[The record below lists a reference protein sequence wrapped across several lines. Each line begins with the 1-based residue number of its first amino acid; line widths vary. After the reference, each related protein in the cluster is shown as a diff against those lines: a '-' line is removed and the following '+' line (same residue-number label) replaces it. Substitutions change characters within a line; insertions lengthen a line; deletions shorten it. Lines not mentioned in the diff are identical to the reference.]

1 MCSTACC
8 YPTSPAPGATVPS
21 PPGDMGG
28 SVVPPPSSV
37 VNVWFSNGNVS
48 PRLGNSGP
56 PSSPVSLVGG
66 VVIPPVSLVG
76 GVVIPPVSL
85 VGGVVIP
92 PVSLV
97 GGVVIPPVSLVGG
110 VVIPPVSL
118 VGGGGVTGP
127 VVPFVVTLFMMLIT
141 FSMLV
146 TCVFC
151 MVINCRI
158 MLFISCCSCVLK
170 TRVSASFRSDAQITP
185 TAAGSLAF
193 SSSFSTTE
201 NHVIRSPVKA
211 NA

>member
-97 GGVVIPPVSLVGG
+97 GGVD
-110 VVIPPVSL
+110 IPPVSL

-151 MVINCRI
+151 MVINCR
-158 MLFISCCSCVLK
+158 
-170 TRVSASFRSDAQITP
+170 
-185 TAAGSLAF
+185 
-193 SSSFSTTE
+193 
-201 NHVIRSPVKA
+201 
-211 NA
+211 